1 MTNTTAPAELM
12 LNPENPREREVMLVE
27 REFSMQQ
34 RKAKVLASSTIVPK
48 DYQNNIANCMIAMEM
63 SHRLGAGELEVMQ
76 NLHIIHGRPSFS
88 ASYLI
93 AQVNTSGILKG
104 RLKFRMT
111 GTVGKD
117 DRGCIAYGECAE
129 TGDLLEGTEIT
140 IALAKK
146 EGWYSKNGSKWQ
158 TMPEQMLMY
167 RAASFWSRIYAPD
180 ATMGMHTSDEI
191 AELPEREIN
200 PQFSGSDT
208 KTSDLN
214 EALRGKKKPQATEAP
229 DVIDAEPATEESP
242 EPEPETEQPADDGN
256 MFTQ

>member
-1 MTNTTAPAELM
+1 MSTTTTPAELM
-12 LNPENPREREVMLVE
+12 LNPDNPREREVLIVE

-48 DYQNNIANCMIAMEM
+48 EYQNNIANCMIAMEM
-63 SHRLGAGELEVMQ
+63 SQRLGAGELEVMQ
-76 NLHIIHGRPSFS
+76 NLHIIQGRPSFS

-111 GTVGKD
+111 GEVGKD
-117 DRGCIAYGECAE
+117 NRGCIAYGECAE

-146 EGWYSKNGSKWQ
+146 EGWESKNGSKWK

-191 AELPEREIN
+191 AEIPEREIN
-200 PQFSGSDT
+200 PQFSGNGAQ
-208 KTSDLN
+208 TSDLN
-214 EALRGKKKPQATEAP
+214 EALRGKKPEPADDA
-229 DVIDAEPATEESP
+229 IDAEPVAEESP
-242 EPEPETEQPADDGN
+242 EPEPEAEQADAEGGN
-256 MFTQ
+256 LFTQ